1 MRNRL
6 SRSKPSA
13 TVEITGPLTPELARV
28 VRCYNG
34 SDADATRALYGD
46 LELRGHP
53 GRISMNLM
61 RAMKNSARA
70 KLYRGGNSKG
80 RYSAQAYE
88 TKNWSMEQLCKVL
101 IAHGAELGI
110 VWGWQTDF
118 EQEYHSMVLYVEMP
132 GFGQASFHTKDR
144 GEGPDYPN
152 RWDGVRGQTAE
163 RILRFA
169 SAVLAGAATAR
180 ESAA

>member
-1 MRNRL
+1 MPRNYG
-6 SRSKPSA
+6 RSKPSA
-13 TVEITGPLTPELARV
+13 TVDITGPLTPELARV

-46 LELRGHP
+46 LEQRGHP
-53 GRISMNLM
+53 GRIAMNLM

-70 KLYRGGNSKG
+70 KLYRGGDSKG
-80 RYSAQAYE
+80 SYRASAYS
-88 TKNWSMEQLCKVL
+88 TKNWSIAQLCKVL
-101 IAHGAELGI
+101 AYSADDLGI
-110 VWGWQTDF
+110 VWGWQADP
-118 EQEYHSMVLYVEMP
+118 EQEYHSMVLYVEIP

-169 SAVLAGAATAR
+169 AAVLAGTALAR
-180 ESAA
+180 ENAA

>member
-1 MRNRL
+1 MARRF
-6 SRSKPSA
+6 RTSKPSA
-13 TVEITGPLTPELARV
+13 TVDITGPLTPELARV

-34 SDADATRALYGD
+34 SDADATRALYAD
-46 LELRGHP
+46 LERHGHL
-53 GRISMNLM
+53 GRIAVCLA
-61 RAMKNSARA
+61 RAMKTSARA
-70 KLYRGGNSKG
+70 KLYRGGNDKG

-101 IAHGAELGI
+101 VTHGTELGI
-110 VWGWQTDF
+110 VWGWQADP

-169 SAVLAGAATAR
+169 AAVLAGSAMAR